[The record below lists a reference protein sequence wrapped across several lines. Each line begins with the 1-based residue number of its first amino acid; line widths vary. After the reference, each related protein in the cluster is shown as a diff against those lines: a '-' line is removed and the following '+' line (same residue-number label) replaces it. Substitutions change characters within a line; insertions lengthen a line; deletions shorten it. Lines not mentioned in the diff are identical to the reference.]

1 MRVKRNQVTI
11 VRSTRSRPTIILT
24 ATGTYS
30 WFLDPLAS
38 LRVTVIWSV
47 TYTTEFESF
56 TQRKF
61 VGNTST
67 TGTALV
73 LTSHPSLPLDR
84 WRYQCKGEN
93 GVGDDIRM
101 RMRMTRMVM
110 TRIWVDIECRWQLKR
125 SRQLRNMIVRTS
137 VPTGWE
143 RMILLFKCM
152 VWFISVILN
161 RFDKQKTAH
170 KIDKAK
176 ERKFQ
181 VKNLPI

>member
-1 MRVKRNQVTI
+1 
-11 VRSTRSRPTIILT
+11 
-24 ATGTYS
+24 
-30 WFLDPLAS
+30 
-38 LRVTVIWSV
+38 
-47 TYTTEFESF
+47 
-56 TQRKF
+56 
-61 VGNTST
+61 
-67 TGTALV
+67 
-73 LTSHPSLPLDR
+73 
-84 WRYQCKGEN
+84 
-93 GVGDDIRM
+93 
-101 RMRMTRMVM
+101 
-110 TRIWVDIECRWQLKR
+110 
-125 SRQLRNMIVRTS
+125 MIVRTS